1 MAAVLGYLVAVVAL
15 VVVGTDNSIPVV
27 GNILPRL
34 VCNPVDLHLALELFV
49 LQRQLQQPAVDSID
63 NMQPMLQ
70 NNQAVLD
77 LGLVA
82 DLVAVPVAVE
92 VAVHQIVVV
101 VRIAGVAAAAAVR
114 IAGVA
119 VAVQTAHIVV
129 ANCLAVVAVAAAAAV
144 VGSSLVDSSF
154 VHHPG

>member
-1 MAAVLGYLVAVVAL
+1 MAAVLGYLVVVVAL
-15 VVVGTDNSIPVV
+15 VVVGMDNSIPVV

-34 VCNPVDLHLALELFV
+34 VCSPVDLHLALELFV

-101 VRIAGVAAAAAVR
+101 VRTAGVAAAAAAVR

-129 ANCLAVVAVAAAAAV
+129 ANCLAVAAVAAAAV

>member
-1 MAAVLGYLVAVVAL
+1 MAAVLGYLVVVVAQ

-49 LQRQLQQPAVDSID
+49 LQQQLQQPAVDSID
-63 NMQPMLQ
+63 NMQPMQQ

-101 VRIAGVAAAAAVR
+101 VRTAGVAAVVR

-144 VGSSLVDSSF
+144 VVGSSLVDSSF

>member
-1 MAAVLGYLVAVVAL
+1 VAAVLGYLVVVVAQ

-27 GNILPRL
+27 GNILPTL

-63 NMQPMLQ
+63 NMQPMQQ

-101 VRIAGVAAAAAVR
+101 VHTAGVAAAVR

-129 ANCLAVVAVAAAAAV
+129 ANCLAVVAVAAAAVV

>member
-1 MAAVLGYLVAVVAL
+1 MYHDGSH
-15 VVVGTDNSIPVV
+15 T
-27 GNILPRL
+27 
-34 VCNPVDLHLALELFV
+34 
-49 LQRQLQQPAVDSID
+49 QRDQQC
-63 NMQPMLQ
+63 L
-70 NNQAVLD
+70 
-77 LGLVA
+77 
-82 DLVAVPVAVE
+82 PVAVE

-101 VRIAGVAAAAAVR
+101 VRTAGVAAAAAVR

-129 ANCLAVVAVAAAAAV
+129 ANCLAVVAVAAAVVV